1 MEGIKRQF
9 GMVRDHQRLHREKLT
24 DDGVVS
30 RILPVD
36 SAEDI
41 RTGIVMSVP
50 ATIFG
55 IRHCS
60 RHSYRHGGRRHAIQ
74 DILDEL
80 VARLHLSTRPVEG
93 HQIRY
98 HSLKEPQELGCALN
112 RVVNLQPHDVTPW
125 STDMLG
131 FNL

>member
-1 MEGIKRQF
+1 MGSCRGSSQLTRLRTYGLAPSCQF
-9 GMVRDHQRLHREKLT
+9 QQPYSGT
-24 DDGVVS
+24 
-30 RILPVD
+30 
-36 SAEDI
+36 
-41 RTGIVMSVP
+41 
-50 ATIFG
+50 
-55 IRHCS
+55 RHCS

-80 VARLHLSTRPVEG
+80 FARLHLSTRPVEG

-98 HSLKEPQELGCALN
+98 HSLKKPQELGCALN
-112 RVVNLQPHDVTPW
+112 RVGNLQPHNVTPW